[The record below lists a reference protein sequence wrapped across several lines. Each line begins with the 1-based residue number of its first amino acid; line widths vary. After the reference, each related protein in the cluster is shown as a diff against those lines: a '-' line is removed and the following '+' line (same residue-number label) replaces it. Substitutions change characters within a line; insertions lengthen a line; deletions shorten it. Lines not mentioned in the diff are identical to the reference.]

1 MSNYYKYNITKY
13 DYNIDIIISK
23 YVIQI
28 SYKEHIII
36 FKKIKIW
43 NNNNRFIITD
53 NDKITV
59 LHPVIENDT
68 KQLYKHMLGAFYH
81 IHPTLTDKYLLFLFI
96 SILSLKH
103 YPLLTKKFKLFWNN
117 DYIHENYKLLTYKL
131 NYENIDV
138 MR

>member
-1 MSNYYKYNITKY
+1 
-13 DYNIDIIISK
+13 
-23 YVIQI
+23 
-28 SYKEHIII
+28 
-36 FKKIKIW
+36 
-43 NNNNRFIITD
+43 
-53 NDKITV
+53 
-59 LHPVIENDT
+59 
-68 KQLYKHMLGAFYH
+68 MLGAFYH

-131 NYENIDV
+131 KYENIDV